1 MSNVATDAFAHS
13 AILLLAVV
21 MAVSLA
27 WLLRR
32 ERQSAKTFWLPTA
45 LVSTLKVLLQHD
57 TSSQLFE
64 RRFLAVAEMSNDA
77 LFIFDSV
84 RDEGGEIVDFRF
96 AYLNENA
103 ARLISVTP
111 ESIRGKLLDEAVP
124 VNRADGFFDKYKRV
138 VDSGESIEEEFAINS
153 PGINASWLHYRVVK
167 LDDGVAITASNI
179 SARMES
185 EQKLEK
191 FATFKK
197 SIVVSSPFATIV
209 TDVDGTITSM
219 NPAAK
224 RMLGYDDLE
233 LIEKGSPLLFLDERE
248 LRLRA
253 SALSEELG
261 AQIAPGLEVLQ
272 AKPERGLVEEA
283 EWTFVRRNGSTLD
296 VQLTVSGLT
305 TAEGEMIGLILV
317 AYDITERKRMES
329 YISHLAHHDAL
340 TGLPTRILLN
350 DRMTVSL
357 AAASRYHRK
366 GAVIMVDLDG
376 FKRVNDLLGHHV
388 GDQLLVQI
396 ATFLQHSVR
405 DSDTVARMGG
415 DEFVILLEDVHSIRN
430 AEALAEK
437 ILLGLRGPFVIGAH
451 TLTSSASIGICIYPE
466 GGHSVEAIM
475 NNADTAMYQAK
486 ADGRNCY
493 KSFTS
498 DMAIASS
505 RKRHLEVGLQR
516 ALALCEFEVVYQ
528 PQVSMRTGQATG
540 VEALLRWRSPKLG
553 LVMPSDFIS
562 LAEANGL
569 IVPIGEWVLRT
580 ACREGKKLQLETGKP
595 LTIAVNISPRQ
606 FHEDSLPKVIGE
618 ILRACDLDP
627 KTLELEITENI
638 LVSDSA
644 KAMRVL
650 EEIRALGVHV
660 AIDDFGTGF
669 SSMSYILRFP
679 VDRLKIDQSF
689 VRNMTRSSDSSAV
702 TNAVIALASGLRIKV
717 VAEGVE
723 TAAHRDLLFSRGCDD
738 AQGYFYSKPLPVSAL
753 LPVMRSLGR
762 EGAPRAA

>member
-1 MSNVATDAFAHS
+1 VSNIATDALAHP
-13 AILLLAVV
+13 AILLLAASMPV
-21 MAVSLA
+21 ALT
-27 WLLRR
+27 WLLHR

-45 LVSTLKVLLQHD
+45 LVSTLKDLLQHE
-57 TSSQLFE
+57 TLSQRFE
-64 RRFLAVAEMSNDA
+64 RRFLAVSEMSNDA
-77 LFIFDSV
+77 LFILDSV
-84 RDEGGEIVDFRF
+84 RDAGGDIIDFRF

-103 ARLISVTP
+103 ATLMSGTP
-111 ESIRGKLLDEAVP
+111 QDMQGKLLGETSA
-124 VNRADGFFDKYKRV
+124 VNRSHGFFDKYKRV
-138 VDSGESIEEEFAINS
+138 VDTGESIEEEFSIDS
-153 PGINASWLHYRVVK
+153 PQVKATWIHFRVAKLEDGI
-167 LDDGVAITASNI
+167 AITASNI
-179 SARMES
+179 SARKES
-185 EQKLEK
+185 EMKLAK
-191 FATFKK
+191 FATFKQ
-197 SIVVSSPFATIV
+197 SIVDSSPFATMV
-209 TDVDGTITSM
+209 TDLDGTITSI
-219 NPAAK
+219 NPAAE
-224 RMLGYDDLE
+224 RMLGYNGLE
-233 LIEKGSPLLFLDERE
+233 LIDRENPLLFLDAKE
-248 LRLRA
+248 LGIRA

-261 AQIAPGLEVLQ
+261 TRIAPGLTALA
-272 AKPERGLVEEA
+272 AKPQRGLVEDA
-283 EWTFVRRNGSTLD
+283 EWTFLRKNGSTLD

-350 DRMTVSL
+350 DRLTVSL
-357 AAASRYHRK
+357 AAACRYHRK

-388 GDQLLVQI
+388 GDQLLVEI
-396 ATFLQHSVR
+396 ASFLQHSVR

-430 AEALAEK
+430 AEALSEK
-437 ILLGLRGPFVIGAH
+437 ILLGLRGPFVIGTH
-451 TLTSSASIGICIYPE
+451 TLTSSASIGICTYPE
-466 GGHSVEAIM
+466 GGSSVDAIM

-493 KSFTS
+493 KSFTP

-516 ALALCEFEVVYQ
+516 ALALGEFEVVYQ

-580 ACREGKKLQLETGKP
+580 ACREGKKLQQQTGKP

-606 FHEDSLPKVIGE
+606 FHEDSLPKVIRE
-618 ILRACDLDP
+618 ILQECDLDP
-627 KTLELEITENI
+627 ETLELEITENI
-638 LVSDSA
+638 LVSDSE

-723 TAAHRDLLFSRGCDD
+723 TAAHRDLLFSRGCDE
-738 AQGYFYSKPLPVSAL
+738 AQGYFYSKPLSVAGL
-753 LPVMRSLGR
+753 LPVMRSLGT